1 MLEARALTLHFA
13 GIAALDDFNLTVP
26 DRRVVSVLGPS
37 GCGKSTLLRAIAGLQ
52 RVEQGQILWDGDPLD
67 HLPPHR
73 RGFGLMF
80 QDYSLFP
87 HKSVAGNVAFGL
99 RMAGVQGAELS
110 RRVGAALER
119 VGLHGYGNRAIGNLS
134 GGEQQRVAL
143 ARALAPEPRLLMLDE
158 PLGAL
163 DRTLRERL
171 TEELRELF
179 ATLGITAIYVT
190 HDQEEAFALAD
201 RVVVM
206 RRGQVAQEGSP
217 EEVWWKP
224 ADEWVAR
231 FLGLA
236 NIVEAR
242 VANGWAETAWGRLP
256 LGDQRK
262 GAHLPAAGGAAGSA
276 DMRIVVRPTAFVP
289 AADGP
294 IQGQVVSR
302 VFLGGVYRLVVKT
315 PSGARLQVE
324 LADGGSPRLG
334 EPLSLRVDPKG
345 IVILGG

>member
-206 RRGQVAQEGSP
+206 RRGQVAQ
-217 EEVWWKP
+217 
-224 ADEWVAR
+224 
-231 FLGLA
+231 
-236 NIVEAR
+236 
-242 VANGWAETAWGRLP
+242 
-256 LGDQRK
+256 
-262 GAHLPAAGGAAGSA
+262 
-276 DMRIVVRPTAFVP
+276 
-289 AADGP
+289 
-294 IQGQVVSR
+294 
-302 VFLGGVYRLVVKT
+302 
-315 PSGARLQVE
+315 
-324 LADGGSPRLG
+324 
-334 EPLSLRVDPKG
+334 
-345 IVILGG
+345 